1 MADINKNLI
10 AVANAFKAFKVQ
22 YKKGIDCF
30 TLFENFTDVLDKEL
44 KDYQIKYDYICGK
57 DTLNVDGVT
66 KNYLLADGDT
76 IIMDISVGF
85 DGVWCDVTR
94 TFFVGGYSSN
104 QEQIFNLIKDSL
116 ERGKKALKNGAFALD
131 IYNAVNQA
139 FVEKGKRLIHHA
151 GHKIGQSCLLQPQF
165 LPDNDGAVYLN
176 DLVAIESGLY
186 EDFGIRLEND
196 YLITKDGA
204 VDLFT
209 DLMPLDIKEYVLNE

>member
-10 AVANAFKAFKVQ
+10 AVANAFKAFKAQ

-85 DGVWCDVTR
+85 NGVWCDVTR

-116 ERGKKALKNGAFALD
+116 ERGEKALKNGAFALD

>member
-10 AVANAFKAFKVQ
+10 AVANAFKAFKAQ

-196 YLITKDGA
+196 YLITKDGT

>member
-10 AVANAFKAFKVQ
+10 AVANAFKAFKAQ

-30 TLFENFTDVLDKEL
+30 TLFENFTAVLDKEL

-116 ERGKKALKNGAFALD
+116 ERGKKVLKNGAFALD

-151 GHKIGQSCLLQPQF
+151 GHKIGQSCLLQPRF

-209 DLMPLDIKEYVLNE
+209 YLMPLDIKEYVLNE

>member
-10 AVANAFKAFKVQ
+10 AVANAFKAFKAQ

-66 KNYLLADGDT
+66 KNYLLADGDS

-116 ERGKKALKNGAFALD
+116 ERGEKALKNGAFALD
-131 IYNAVNQA
+131 IYNTVNQA

>member
-10 AVANAFKAFKVQ
+10 AVANAFKAFKAQ

>member
-10 AVANAFKAFKVQ
+10 AVANAFKAFKAQ

-30 TLFENFTDVLDKEL
+30 TLFENFTGVLDKEL

-104 QEQIFNLIKDSL
+104 QEQIFNPII
-116 ERGKKALKNGAFALD
+116 F
-131 IYNAVNQA
+131 
-139 FVEKGKRLIHHA
+139 
-151 GHKIGQSCLLQPQF
+151 
-165 LPDNDGAVYLN
+165 
-176 DLVAIESGLY
+176 
-186 EDFGIRLEND
+186 
-196 YLITKDGA
+196 
-204 VDLFT
+204 
-209 DLMPLDIKEYVLNE
+209 